1 MSQAVTLLNNFIDG
15 IEVADVDRTCRSKRS
30 DTHFAIVPMFW
41 MYNTCGRDAGDV
53 CYVTQPVDAIQSLVR
68 LRGFEENIAESQW

>member
-1 MSQAVTLLNNFIDG
+1 M
-15 IEVADVDRTCRSKRS
+15 C
-30 DTHFAIVPMFW
+30 
-41 MYNTCGRDAGDV
+41 NTCGRDAGDV